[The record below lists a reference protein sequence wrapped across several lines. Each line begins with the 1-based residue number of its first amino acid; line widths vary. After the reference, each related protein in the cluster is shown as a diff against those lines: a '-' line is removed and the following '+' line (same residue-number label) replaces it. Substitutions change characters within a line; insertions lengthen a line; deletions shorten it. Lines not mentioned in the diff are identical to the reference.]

1 LPLVLARLLPAAAL
15 LLATLAALLILLSWI
30 GHILLLKVT
39 V

>member
-1 LPLVLARLLPAAAL
+1 LPLVLARLLPAAL

-30 GHILLLKVT
+30 RHILLLKVT

>member
-1 LPLVLARLLPAAAL
+1 L